1 MVVSN
6 SLGKTSVISEKL
18 IETKIDGINLP
29 STQISGKCLDMN
41 NISLIIGKQIIQ
53 ASIKRTFNNK
63 KQKFEY
69 ESELKVNEIPNL
81 STGCLF
87 KDDKQ

>member
-1 MVVSN
+1 
-6 SLGKTSVISEKL
+6 
-18 IETKIDGINLP
+18 
-29 STQISGKCLDMN
+29 MN